1 MPRQPRTEQQESE
14 QQAGG
19 QEPEALV
26 GTIREEQ
33 RPAERFVADR
43 GRAQQWAGGG
53 ASGDPREL
61 DRVAGFAGA
70 MYGDGTQPRQVLP
83 PLARQSAQQAFQSE
97 RRAALDAIP
106 PAKKYRVVSV
116 PRAQGPSG
124 ESVMA
129 LMTVG
134 GRQVRVLEGKE
145 MDERYFDIPALKRQ
159 GVRFKEILPE
169 EEAAAAAG

>member
-1 MPRQPRTEQQESE
+1 MPRQPRAEQQESE
-14 QQAGG
+14 QQSGG
-19 QEPEALV
+19 PEAQDAPV

-33 RPAERFVADR
+33 RPAERMVADR
-43 GRAQQWAGGG
+43 GRTQRWEGGG
-53 ASGDPREL
+53 ASGDPREME
-61 DRVAGFAGA
+61 RVAGFSGA

-83 PLARQSAQQAFQSE
+83 GLQRQTTQQAFQSE

-106 PAKKYRVVSV
+106 PPKKYRVVSV

-145 MDERYFDIPALKRQ
+145 MDERYFDIPALRRQ
-159 GVRFKEILPE
+159 GVKFVEIAQ
-169 EEAAAAAG
+169 EEAPTAG